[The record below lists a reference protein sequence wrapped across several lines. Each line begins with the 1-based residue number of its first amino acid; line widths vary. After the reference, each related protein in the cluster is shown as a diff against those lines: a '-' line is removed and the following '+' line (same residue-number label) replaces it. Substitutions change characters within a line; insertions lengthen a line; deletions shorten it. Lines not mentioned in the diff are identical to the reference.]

1 MSTRDPK
8 IIVIGAGV
16 AGITMGV
23 VLRRHG
29 YENFRIIEK
38 AEDVGGV
45 WQWNRYPGIACDV
58 PSVIYQFSFN
68 TNPEWSHVFAPG
80 AEIQR
85 YMRDTV
91 TEFDLDRHLTLGTEV
106 TSARFVDDGW
116 DVTMSDGTT
125 DRCDFLV
132 AATGVLHHPNE
143 PEFPGREDFRGDVV
157 HSARW
162 DPSIETAGKRIA
174 VVGNGSTGVQLI
186 GALCEEAENVTL
198 YSRSPQW
205 VINAPTGI
213 RQPGIFK
220 FLLRRGPIA
229 SLTYRFGL
237 LWSGVLADLTLK
249 PTWRRRAVQNLARR
263 QLRSIP
269 DPEVRE
275 AIEPDYQPLC
285 KRQVISGSYHKTVQ
299 RDDVTVLRQGVERF
313 TEKGL
318 VAEDGVE
325 REHDL
330 VIFATGFKA
339 HNYMRPM
346 EMTGRDG
353 VTIEQTWSGGPRAYR
368 MSAIPGFPNL
378 FTILGPNSP
387 IGSISLQY
395 TSELTAGWICHW
407 LDKWSAGEV
416 DTVEVTEEATAEFNE
431 AVREAMPDTVW
442 ATGCNSWYLTEDGS
456 VDLWPFDRRTMRRL
470 LTTPEEQHFHLTGGR
485 VPAGAASS
493 SGRTR

>member
-1 MSTRDPK
+1 M
-8 IIVIGAGV
+8 
-16 AGITMGV
+16 
-23 VLRRHG
+23 
-29 YENFRIIEK
+29 
-38 AEDVGGV
+38 
-45 WQWNRYPGIACDV
+45 
-58 PSVIYQFSFN
+58 
-68 TNPEWSHVFAPG
+68 
-80 AEIQR
+80 
-85 YMRDTV
+85 
-91 TEFDLDRHLTLGTEV
+91 
-106 TSARFVDDGW
+106 
-116 DVTMSDGTT
+116 
-125 DRCDFLV
+125 
-132 AATGVLHHPNE
+132 
-143 PEFPGREDFRGDVV
+143 
-157 HSARW
+157 
-162 DPSIETAGKRIA
+162 
-174 VVGNGSTGVQLI
+174 
-186 GALCEEAENVTL
+186 
-198 YSRSPQW
+198 
-205 VINAPTGI
+205 
-213 RQPGIFK
+213 
-220 FLLRRGPIA
+220 
-229 SLTYRFGL
+229 
-237 LWSGVLADLTLK
+237 
-249 PTWRRRAVQNLARR
+249 
-263 QLRSIP
+263 
-269 DPEVRE
+269 
-275 AIEPDYQPLC
+275 
-285 KRQVISGSYHKTVQ
+285 
-299 RDDVTVLRQGVERF
+299 
-313 TEKGL
+313 
-318 VAEDGVE
+318 AEDGVE